1 MQQHAPALS
10 TSPHRKI
17 RWRIIWLGLAL
28 IPFNNYWVFASL
40 RWDQGFPTTMSLFF
54 NAIFALVVLIAVNTL
69 LHKFAPRAALT
80 RGELLTLYT
89 MLSIASAICGHDLF
103 EVIITN
109 IATVG
114 WLATEENE
122 WATLFH
128 RYLPDWLA
136 LTDKNKLTVLLYR
149 RIYALSTS
157 APPVMVATCAG
168 MERIYHCS
176 AFHNVL
182 YQCYSAAAVD

>member
-1 MQQHAPALS
+1 MNSSKQ
-10 TSPHRKI
+10 RKNKNI
-17 RWRIIWLGLAL
+17 RWRVIWLGLGL

-54 NAIFALVVLIAVNTL
+54 NSIFALCVLITLNAVFR
-69 LHKFAPRAALT
+69 KFSPEAALT
-80 RGELLTLYT
+80 QGELLTLYA

-128 RYLPDWLA
+128 RYIPHWLA
-136 LTDKNKLTVLLYR
+136 LTDKNHLTVYFTGESSLYLKPHLELWGHPVLAWSGFIIVLLFTTFCIFDSR
-149 RIYALSTS
+149 AKHRPNQS
-157 APPVMVATCAG
+157 
-168 MERIYHCS
+168 
-176 AFHNVL
+176 
-182 YQCYSAAAVD
+182 